1 MNVLEILLN
10 KRWILKSRERELY
23 YQVKDE
29 IPAVKKFLTEKLG
42 YQVIVNPY
50 MVKLE
55 KIPATPQSWMGI
67 REFTEKTEYGFFCMI
82 LMFLEGKE
90 AEEQFV
96 LSELTEY
103 VQGQYEEEK
112 VDWTVYRYRR
122 YLIKVLK
129 YCTAMG
135 ILEMNDG
142 DEEGFV
148 KDESREVLYENTGAS
163 RYFMRNFTQDIMNY
177 TGIEDFQKAEWIDIN
192 EERGIVRRQRVY
204 RSLLMSMGLCR
215 SFGNEEDYNYVKN
228 YRNMIQGDLEEWIPC
243 ELQVYRSGAYL
254 VLGEESR
261 LGRTLPEENTLSD
274 IMLLCAGLIRERVD
288 KGVYQVPKEEC
299 IRISKEEFRALLE
312 ECKSRF
318 SCGFSKMYREMLTE
332 TFCREVYEFF
342 LEMELIRE
350 EWEDVIILPVV
361 GKIIGVYPEDFV
373 KAKGL

>member
-1 MNVLEILLN
+1 MNVLETLLN
-10 KRWILKSRERELY
+10 KRWILKSKERELY

-29 IPAVKKFLTEKLG
+29 LPLIRKFLTEKLG
-42 YQVIVNPY
+42 YQIIMNPY
-50 MVKLE
+50 MIKLE

-67 REFTEKTEYGFFCMI
+67 REFTEPMEYSFFCLV

-122 YLIKVLK
+122 HLIKVLK
-129 YCTAMG
+129 YCVAIG
-135 ILEMNDG
+135 ILQMNDG

-148 KDESREVLYENTGAS
+148 KDENREVLYENTGVS

-177 TGIEDFQKAEWIDIN
+177 SDIEDFQNVEWIDVN

-204 RSLLMSMGLCR
+204 RSLLMTMGLCR
-215 SFGNEEDYNYVKN
+215 SQENEEDYVYIKN
-228 YRNMIQGDLEEWIPC
+228 YRNMIQGDLEELFPC

-261 LGRTLPEENTLSD
+261 LGRTLPEENTMSD
-274 IMLLCAGLIRERVD
+274 ILFLCAGLIREKVD
-288 KGVYQVPKEEC
+288 KGIYKVPQEEC

-312 ECKSRF
+312 ECKDRF
-318 SCGFSKMYREMLTE
+318 SHGFSKMYREMLTD
-332 TFCREVYEFF
+332 TFCKEVYEFF
-342 LEMELIRE
+342 LELELIQE
-350 EWEDVIILPVV
+350 EREDVVILPVA
-361 GKIIGVYPEDFV
+361 GKIIGVFPKEFE
-373 KAKGL
+373 AKEEK

>member
-42 YQVIVNPY
+42 YQVVVNPY

-148 KDESREVLYENTGAS
+148 KDESREVLYENTGVS

-177 TGIEDFQKAEWIDIN
+177 TGIGRAMRLSTWTCPCSNHMLMIKRPLI
-192 EERGIVRRQRVY
+192 GTLMQR
-204 RSLLMSMGLCR
+204 MSHRASCLPSC
-215 SFGNEEDYNYVKN
+215 STTDP
-228 YRNMIQGDLEEWIPC
+228 LENC
-243 ELQVYRSGAYL
+243 S
-254 VLGEESR
+254 
-261 LGRTLPEENTLSD
+261 
-274 IMLLCAGLIRERVD
+274 
-288 KGVYQVPKEEC
+288 
-299 IRISKEEFRALLE
+299 
-312 ECKSRF
+312 
-318 SCGFSKMYREMLTE
+318 
-332 TFCREVYEFF
+332 
-342 LEMELIRE
+342 
-350 EWEDVIILPVV
+350 
-361 GKIIGVYPEDFV
+361 
-373 KAKGL
+373 

>member
-148 KDESREVLYENTGAS
+148 KDESREVLYENTGVS

>member
-112 VDWTVYRYRR
+112 VDWTVSRYRR

-148 KDESREVLYENTGAS
+148 KDESREVLYENTGVS

-215 SFGNEEDYNYVKN
+215 SFENEEDYNYVKN

>member
-148 KDESREVLYENTGAS
+148 KDESREVLYENTGVS

-288 KGVYQVPKEEC
+288 KGVYQVPREEC

-361 GKIIGVYPEDFV
+361 GKIIGVYPGDFV

>member
-1 MNVLEILLN
+1 
-10 KRWILKSRERELY
+10 
-23 YQVKDE
+23 
-29 IPAVKKFLTEKLG
+29 
-42 YQVIVNPY
+42 
-50 MVKLE
+50 
-55 KIPATPQSWMGI
+55 
-67 REFTEKTEYGFFCMI
+67 
-82 LMFLEGKE
+82 
-90 AEEQFV
+90 
-96 LSELTEY
+96 
-103 VQGQYEEEK
+103 
-112 VDWTVYRYRR
+112 
-122 YLIKVLK
+122 
-129 YCTAMG
+129 
-135 ILEMNDG
+135 
-142 DEEGFV
+142 
-148 KDESREVLYENTGAS
+148 
-163 RYFMRNFTQDIMNY
+163 MRNFTQDIMNY

>member
-29 IPAVKKFLTEKLG
+29 IPGVKKFLTEKLG

-148 KDESREVLYENTGAS
+148 KDESREVLYENTGVS

-204 RSLLMSMGLCR
+204 RSLLISMGLCR

>member
-29 IPAVKKFLTEKLG
+29 IPGVKKFLTEKLG

-148 KDESREVLYENTGAS
+148 KDESREVLYENTGVS

>member
-148 KDESREVLYENTGAS
+148 KDESREVLYENTGVS

-288 KGVYQVPKEEC
+288 KGVYQVPREEC